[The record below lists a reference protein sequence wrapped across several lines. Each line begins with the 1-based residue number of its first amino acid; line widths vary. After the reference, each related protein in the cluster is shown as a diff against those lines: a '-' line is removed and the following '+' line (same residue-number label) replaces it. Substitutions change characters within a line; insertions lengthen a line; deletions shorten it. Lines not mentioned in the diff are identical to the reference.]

1 MKLKHINTRQS
12 PYSTYC
18 PSVYSYL
25 LISCF
30 QSHIKSHSNHSLE
43 LTCCCTDTVLQMRG
57 LSLIPSPIPP
67 PPPLCRETNYSIPA
81 HVYDE
86 AAENNDVS
94 LSLSVAFEYV
104 FGIKEAGMLILQRI
118 DSTRLSGTIIL
129 DLSPRLYVSL
139 FLTFILL
146 PTGRGSTE
154 TFASVD

>member
-1 MKLKHINTRQS
+1 MLLYRHCTPDERIELDPLPNT
-12 PYSTYC
+12 
-18 PSVYSYL
+18 
-25 LISCF
+25 
-30 QSHIKSHSNHSLE
+30 
-43 LTCCCTDTVLQMRG
+43 
-57 LSLIPSPIPP
+57 P

-129 DLSPRLYVSL
+129 DLSPPSLRLSFSHLY
-139 FLTFILL
+139 
-146 PTGRGSTE
+146 
-154 TFASVD
+154 FASHGPRLDGDFRFC